1 MFSGLSYFWWEFTC
15 HLFIFPLKLCGF
27 FLSAFKILVFI
38 SLFKSVIMI
47 CLVVTFEIDP
57 TWGSL
62 FLEFVSWY
70 HLPVL
75 ESSRLWPQQILLSPI
90 QIPFPSGTPVVHVGL
105 SQRSQVYCYWLS
117 DHSFFPLCLILD
129 TFCWSVSKF
138 NNSCIYCI
146 RYAINIWYHS
156 FYL

>member
-1 MFSGLSYFWWEFTC
+1 MFSWFF
-15 HLFIFPLKLCGF
+15 F

-47 CLVVTFEIDP
+47 CLFVTFEIDP

-75 ESSRLWPQQILLSPI
+75 ESSSLLPQQILLSPI
-90 QIPFPSGTPVVHVGL
+90 QIPFPSGTLVVHVACL
-105 SQRSQVYCYWLS
+105 RDLKCTVIDWVIIL
-117 DHSFFPLCLILD
+117 FFL
-129 TFCWSVSKF
+129 SVSAWIHSVDLF
-138 NNSCIYCI
+138 PSSIILASTVFSVLLISDIIVFICSIFFWIYLQISLC
-146 RYAINIWYHS
+146 
-156 FYL
+156 